1 MTLNPHVRARENSSR
16 HERDGNAW
24 SRPGTGGDR
33 RPSTMPISLV
43 SELLIRMKSVHSFS
57 SPRALALEEGTT
69 VCFSNAAAVGPL
81 LQSCGM

>member
-1 MTLNPHVRARENSSR
+1 
-16 HERDGNAW
+16 
-24 SRPGTGGDR
+24 
-33 RPSTMPISLV
+33 MPISLV